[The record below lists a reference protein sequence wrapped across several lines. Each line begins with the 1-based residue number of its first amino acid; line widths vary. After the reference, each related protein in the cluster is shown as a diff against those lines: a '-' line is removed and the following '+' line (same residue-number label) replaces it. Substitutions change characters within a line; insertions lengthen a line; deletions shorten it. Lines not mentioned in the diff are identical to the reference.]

1 MIMEKL
7 VNSIFE
13 EITETNSRFFA
24 RSKNTIISISLEIA
38 KTFINGGKILLLG
51 NGGSAADS
59 QHIAAEFINR
69 FKMERPPLPALAL
82 TTDTSVITSISND
95 YDFKD
100 IFVKQLVAIANEG
113 DAVWALSTSGNSPN
127 VIRALQYAA
136 KNNLKSVGFTGN
148 KGDKMLG
155 LCDILL
161 AAPTDNTPRIQELH
175 ITSAHIICELV
186 DELMFGKFT
195 DNL

>member
-1 MIMEKL
+1 MEKL

>member
-1 MIMEKL
+1 MEKL

-38 KTFINGGKILLLG
+38 KTFIDGGKILLLG

-113 DAVWALSTSGNSPN
+113 DAVWALSTSGNSSN

-136 KNNLKSVGFTGN
+136 KNNLKSVGFTGS
-148 KGDKMLG
+148 KGNKMLG

>member
-1 MIMEKL
+1 MEKL

-113 DAVWALSTSGNSPN
+113 DVVWALSTSGNSPN

>member
-1 MIMEKL
+1 MEKL

-38 KTFINGGKILLLG
+38 RTFINGGKILLLG

-127 VIRALQYAA
+127 VISALQYAA
-136 KNNLKSVGFTGN
+136 KNNLKSVGFTGS
-148 KGDKMLG
+148 KGNKMLG

-161 AAPTDNTPRIQELH
+161 TVPNDNTPRIQELH

>member
-1 MIMEKL
+1 MEKL

-127 VIRALQYAA
+127 VLSALQYAA
-136 KNNLKSVGFTGN
+136 KNNLKSVGFTGS
-148 KGDKMLG
+148 KGNKMLG

-161 AAPTDNTPRIQELH
+161 TVPTDNTPRIQELH

>member
-1 MIMEKL
+1 MEKL

-24 RSKNTIISISLEIA
+24 RSKNIIISISLEIA

-127 VIRALQYAA
+127 VLSALQYAA
-136 KNNLKSVGFTGN
+136 KNNLKSVGFTGS
-148 KGDKMLG
+148 KGNKMLG

-161 AAPTDNTPRIQELH
+161 TVPTDNTPRIQELH

>member
-113 DAVWALSTSGNSPN
+113 DVVWALSTSGNSPN

>member
-38 KTFINGGKILLLG
+38 KTFIDGGKILLLG

-82 TTDTSVITSISND
+82 TTDTSVITSIGND

-113 DAVWALSTSGNSPN
+113 DAVWALSTSGNSSN

-136 KNNLKSVGFTGN
+136 KNNLKSVGFTGS
-148 KGDKMLG
+148 KGNKMLG

>member
-136 KNNLKSVGFTGN
+136 KNNLKSVGFTGS
-148 KGDKMLG
+148 KGNKMLG